1 MIEKINELVRG
12 VFFQWL
18 SYVAWFSWLD
28 PSRDIWRYS
37 VKVGESTFQFFLAQ
51 QWRKEAANENIKNK
65 HITFAT
71 VQIQR
76 VEVKLLLLYLIVFF
90 SSNFR
95 SGVMGG
101 RLWQGRISWGLYAC
115 NPLCRLDQ
123 REFKGRVLLQVLVAQ
138 SWLKLLKYWLEKEK
152 TLGLGV
158 LETIIPDEDDYLI
171 YKIRLYRMQ
180 QIL

>member
-12 VFFQWL
+12 VFFNGFPMWHG
-18 SYVAWFSWLD
+18 SHVLD

-90 SSNFR
+90 FLLI
-95 SGVMGG
+95 SGVV
-101 RLWQGRISWGLYAC
+101 SWGAGC
-115 NPLCRLDQ
+115 
-123 REFKGRVLLQVLVAQ
+123 GRAGYPGVYTRVTRYVD
-138 SWLKLLKYWLEKEK
+138 WIKENSK
-152 TLGLGV
+152 EGCFCKFQWRSHGSN
-158 LETIIPDEDDYLI
+158 Y
-171 YKIRLYRMQ
+171 
-180 QIL
+180 